1 MQNIKI
7 TKLILE
13 NFRNFR
19 TQSLNFESN
28 LILFVGKNGSGKT
41 NLLEALTLFGKNPN
55 LRGADF
61 DDMIH
66 LNHDSKVQE
75 NSFSTSCEIDNHDYI
90 EKLGINFQKNG
101 KKTQI
106 INGDIVKNNKNND
119 SKNYLPNFVWLT
131 PQLELLLISGK
142 TSRREFLDRIVCDID
157 FNHNKRLSSY
167 QKSLR
172 ERLLILQKPMNKN
185 QESWLSVVENKIS
198 ELGTAITLA
207 RHEAI
212 DFFNNA
218 IESFES
224 NFPKSKL
231 QIIDNTELVA
241 TNYNALKIEQLYQ
254 EKLKT
259 NRNHDKEA
267 FKTHFGIHRSDFSA
281 IFLNKNSSAN
291 FASTGEQKSIMLSI
305 TLARAK
311 ISSQYKN
318 QPTILILD
326 EIMSHLDEKKKL
338 NLLEE
343 MRNANLQCFFSATN
357 KNLIPK
363 DFGNQKEIQIHN
375 ISP

>member
-1 MQNIKI
+1 MTNIEIK
-7 TKLILE
+7 KLILE
-13 NFRNFR
+13 NYRNFKSY
-19 TQSLNFESN
+19 SLKFDSK
-28 LILFVGKNGSGKT
+28 LILLTGKNGSGKT
-41 NLLEALTLFGKNPN
+41 NLLESLTVFGKNPN
-55 LRGADF
+55 LRRSDF
-61 DDMIH
+61 EEMLLIDHGSQEKQSRFSISCQIE
-66 LNHDSKVQE
+66 NHD
-75 NSFSTSCEIDNHDYI
+75 FI
-90 EKLGINFQKNG
+90 EKMGISYDSNN

-106 INGDIVKNNKNND
+106 INGESVKSNKNND
-119 SKNYLPNFVWLT
+119 SKEYLPNFIWLT

-142 TSRREFLDRIVCDID
+142 TARREFLDRIVCDID
-157 FNHNKRLSSY
+157 FNHNKRLMSY

-172 ERLLILQKPMNKN
+172 ERLLIMQKPMNKS
-185 QESWLSVVENKIS
+185 QESWLSIVENKIS

-224 NFPKSKL
+224 HFPKSKL
-231 QIIDNTELVA
+231 QIIDDTELVA
-241 TNYNALKIEQLYQ
+241 TNYNALKMEQLYQ

-259 NRNHDKEA
+259 NRNRDKEA

-281 IFLNKNSSAN
+281 IFLEKNSNAN
-291 FASTGEQKSIMLSI
+291 YASTGEQKSIMLSI

-343 MRNANLQCFFSATN
+343 MKNTELQCFFSATS
-357 KNLIPK
+357 KDLIPK
-363 DFGNQKEIQIHN
+363 KMLEQNLLQICEI
-375 ISP
+375 ST

>member
-13 NFRNFR
+13 NFRNFD
-19 TQSLNFESN
+19 TKSLNLESN
-28 LILFVGKNGSGKT
+28 LVLFAGKNGSGKT

-61 DDMIH
+61 EEMLQLD
-66 LNHDSKVQE
+66 HDSKSQKDH
-75 NSFSTSCEIDNHDYI
+75 FSISCEINNHDYI
-90 EKLGINFQKNG
+90 EKLGISFQKNS

-106 INGDIVKNNKNND
+106 INGEIIKNSKNSD

-157 FNHNKRLSSY
+157 FNHNKRLGLY

-172 ERLLILQKPMNKN
+172 ERLLILQKPSNKN

-218 IESFES
+218 IDSFES
-224 NFPKSKL
+224 HFPKSKL
-231 QIIDNTELVA
+231 QIIDDTELVA

-259 NRNHDKEA
+259 NRNRDKEV

-281 IFLNKNSSAN
+281 IFLDKNSSAKL
-291 FASTGEQKSIMLSI
+291 ASTGEQKSIMLSI

-311 ISSQYKN
+311 ISSQFKN

-326 EIMSHLDEKKKL
+326 EIMSHLDEKKKI
-338 NLLEE
+338 NLLNE
-343 MRNANLQCFFSATN
+343 MRSTVLQCFFSATSHT
-357 KNLIPK
+357 LVPK
-363 DFGNQKEIQIHN
+363 DFDSNAIQTHEIL
-375 ISP
+375 S